1 MNLLKKKILASKVL
15 GVEKSRIVFLN
26 SRLNEIKEAIT
37 KQDIRD
43 LKAEGAILIREIKG
57 RSKAK
62 KGSRR
67 TGPGKV
73 KKKVNKRKRKYVIL
87 TRKLRSH
94 VSGLRG
100 NGNITTEEYVDLR
113 KKIRNS
119 FFKSKSHMREHIGG
133 IKKWRWKE
141 EE

>member
-1 MNLLKKKILASKVL
+1 MNLSKKKALASKVL
-15 GVEKSRIVFLN
+15 RVGKSRIVFLN

-62 KGSRR
+62 KGFRR

-73 KKKVNKRKRKYVIL
+73 KKKVNKRKKKYMIL
-87 TRKLRSH
+87 TRKLRGH
-94 VSGLRG
+94 VSALKNRG
-100 NGNITTEEYVDLR
+100 TVSHEEYIDLR

-133 IKKWRWKE
+133 AKK
-141 EE
+141 

>member
-15 GVEKSRIVFLN
+15 GVGKSRVVFLN

-43 LKAEGAILIREIKG
+43 LKNEGAILIREIKG

-62 KGSRR
+62 KGFRR

-73 KKKVNKRKRKYVIL
+73 KKKVNKRKKRYMIL

-94 VSGLRG
+94 VSGLRSQG
-100 NGNITTEEYVDLR
+100 KISTEDYTDLR

-119 FFKSKSHMREHIGG
+119 FFKSKSHLKEHIGA
-133 IKKWRWKE
+133 KK
-141 EE
+141 

>member
-15 GVEKSRIVFLN
+15 GVGKSRVIFLN
-26 SRLNEIKEAIT
+26 SRINEIKEAIT

-43 LKAEGAILIREIKG
+43 LKSEGAILIREIKG
-57 RSKAK
+57 RSRAK

-73 KKKVNKRKRKYVIL
+73 KKKVNKRKKRYMIL

-94 VSGLRG
+94 VSGLKG
-100 NGNITTEEYVDLR
+100 NGNISAEEYIDLR

-119 FFKSKSHMREHIGG
+119 FFKSKSHLREHVGG
-133 IKKWRWKE
+133 IKK
-141 EE
+141 